1 MNLKYKIIEASPE
14 YHSIVVRFYTDLI
27 SEESLATQTTDGVVV
42 RGRTDYSIDLPIPLP
57 EGAALAAFISAHAPK
72 AWLETQEAILD
83 PNVDTSLS
91 AVMPLLGVEVVVA
104 EGPVVTPPVAATIPT
119 VTL

>member
-1 MNLKYKIIEASPE
+1 MNLKYKIIEVSPE

-57 EGAALAAFISAHAPK
+57 EGDVLAAFISAHAPK
-72 AWLETQEAILD
+72 VWFETQEAVLD
-83 PNVDTSLS
+83 PAVDTSLS
-91 AVMPLLGVEVVVA
+91 AVMPLLGVETNVVYA
-104 EGPVVTPPVAATIPT
+104 EPVVPPTTIPA
-119 VTL
+119 VVL